1 MNPIALVTIIDS
13 DTGVVLSS
21 EKAIPI
27 QVDYSYMNTSDL
39 DVKRYQLN
47 FDWYYSSDYSTT
59 FSYLESNNGRQT
71 E

>member
-13 DTGVVLSS
+13 DTGTVISS
-21 EKAIPI
+21 EKAIPM

-39 DVKRYQLN
+39 DIRK
-47 FDWYYSSDYSTT
+47 YYAIFEWTYCNDVLTK
-59 FSYLESNNGRQT
+59 FNYLESSNGRQT

>member
-13 DTGVVLSS
+13 DTGTVISS
-21 EKAIPI
+21 EKAIPM

-39 DVKRYQLN
+39 DIRK
-47 FDWYYSSDYSTT
+47 YYAIFEWTYCNGVLTK
-59 FSYLESNNGRQT
+59 FNYLESSNGRQT